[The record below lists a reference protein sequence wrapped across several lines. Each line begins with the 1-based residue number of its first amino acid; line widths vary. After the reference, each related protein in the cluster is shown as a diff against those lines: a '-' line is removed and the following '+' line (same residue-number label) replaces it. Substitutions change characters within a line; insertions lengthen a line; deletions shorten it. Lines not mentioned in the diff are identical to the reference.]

1 MIGVARL
8 AFCLELSESQCTA
21 SIIRLCPRYA
31 DAMVFRAM
39 PLFLS
44 LRNQIAPIL
53 GNPLRVVKT
62 LRKKETG
69 PDAPVLMATYTEAVN
84 KFTKAAM
91 EIMEYA
97 RLLTAARNAY
107 LLRQKESELVRLRRE
122 IDSLKLVI
130 PLLVEDSLEI
140 QNGEGQKPEVN
151 QGEGI

>member
-1 MIGVARL
+1 
-8 AFCLELSESQCTA
+8 
-21 SIIRLCPRYA
+21 
-31 DAMVFRAM
+31 MVFQAR

-62 LRKKETG
+62 VQKKEVG
-69 PDAPVLMATYTEAVN
+69 PDARLLMATYTEAAN

-107 LLRQKESELVRLRRE
+107 LLRQKEGELARLQAE
-122 IDSLKLVI
+122 IDSLRLVI
-130 PLLVEDSLEI
+130 PLLVEDSLGI
-140 QNGEGQKPEVN
+140 QNGGRQKPTAN
-151 QGEGI
+151 PGEGV

>member
-1 MIGVARL
+1 
-8 AFCLELSESQCTA
+8 
-21 SIIRLCPRYA
+21 
-31 DAMVFRAM
+31 MVFQTM

-44 LRNQIAPIL
+44 LRNQIAPFL
-53 GNPLRVVKT
+53 GNPLRVVKSVQ
-62 LRKKETG
+62 KKEVE
-69 PDAPVLMATYTEAVN
+69 PDAPILMATYTEAVN

-122 IDSLKLVI
+122 IDSLRLVI

-140 QNGEGQKPEVN
+140 QNVGRH
-151 QGEGI
+151 QGGS

>member
-1 MIGVARL
+1 
-8 AFCLELSESQCTA
+8 
-21 SIIRLCPRYA
+21 
-31 DAMVFRAM
+31 MVFQTM

-62 LRKKETG
+62 VRTEEVG
-69 PDAPVLMATYTEAVN
+69 PDAPLLMATYTDAVD
-84 KFTKAAM
+84 KFTRAAT

-97 RLLTAARNAY
+97 RLLTMARNAY

-140 QNGEGQKPEVN
+140 QNGEVN
-151 QGEGI
+151 NGEGV